1 MAQAVDQVIKEK
13 TQEFLSLLQTSA
25 EVSVGKEEDSYLVEI
40 SGNEL
45 GVLIGYHGERLRNF
59 QLLLSLLVYH
69 ELGAWENMRVDVDGW
84 AKKRQQYLVDLAKN
98 TVQKVKLEKKAVTL
112 PFLTGAE
119 RRTIHM
125 IVNEEEGVTSS
136 SVGEGDQRRLIV
148 QPKE

>member
-1 MAQAVDQVIKEK
+1 MAHAVDQVIKEK
-13 TQEFLSLLQTSA
+13 AQEFLSLLQTPA
-25 EVSVGKEEDSYLVEI
+25 EVSVGKEEDCYLVEI
-40 SGNEL
+40 SGNDL

-69 ELGAWENMRVDVDGW
+69 ELDAWENIRVDVDGW
-84 AKKRQQYLVDLAKN
+84 AKKREQYLIDLAKN
-98 TVQKVKLEKKAVTL
+98 TVQKVRLEKKAVTL

-125 IVNEEEGVTSS
+125 IVNEEEGVSSS